1 MIEDLQAPG
10 SAPADLEAVRG
21 QRRSLRRALSALE
34 DALAAPMAGH
44 ERDWVAKLLRT
55 LEHLSEVFEHHVEVT
70 EGPGGL
76 YEDVLDMA
84 PRLDNVIR
92 RFRIDHEA
100 IRAGIAA
107 DRARLQARG
116 LGDATVDLEPV
127 RRRLTR
133 LLGRL
138 VRHRQQGAE
147 LIYEAYAVDIGGES

>member
-10 SAPADLEAVRG
+10 SAAADLDAVRG

-44 ERDWVAKLLRT
+44 ERDWVARLLRT
-55 LEHLSEVFEHHVEVT
+55 LDHLSDVFEHHVEVT

-84 PRLDNVIR
+84 PRLDNIIR

-100 IRAGIAA
+100 IRAGIQADQVRLRAA
-107 DRARLQARG
+107 TAG
-116 LGDATVDLEPV
+116 EPVELEPV

>member
-1 MIEDLQAPG
+1 MIEDLEAR
-10 SAPADLEAVRG
+10 AAAHTDLDKVRG

-34 DALAAPMAGH
+34 DALAAPIAGH
-44 ERDWVAKLLRT
+44 ERNWATRLVRT
-55 LEHLSEVFEHHVEVT
+55 LDHLAEVFDHHVEVT

-76 YEDVLDMA
+76 YEDVLEEA
-84 PRLDNVIR
+84 PRLDNIIR

-100 IRAGIAA
+100 IRSGISA
-107 DRARLQARG
+107 DRQRLG
-116 LGDATVDLEPV
+116 GWLDGGDPVELDGV

-133 LLGRL
+133 VLGRL

>member
-10 SAPADLEAVRG
+10 SAPADLDAVRG

-44 ERDWVAKLLRT
+44 ERDWVARLLRT
-55 LEHLSEVFEHHVEVT
+55 LDHLSDVFEHHVEVT

-84 PRLDNVIR
+84 PRLDNIIR

-100 IRAGIAA
+100 IRAGIQA
-107 DRARLQARG
+107 DRVRLRAAAAG
-116 LGDATVDLEPV
+116 EPVELEPV

>member
-1 MIEDLQAPG
+1 MAEDLE
-10 SAPADLEAVRG
+10 APATGQADLDAVRG
-21 QRRSLRRALSALE
+21 QRRSLRRALSAME

-44 ERDWVAKLLRT
+44 ERDWAARVLRT
-55 LEHLSEVFEHHVEVT
+55 LEHLAGVFEHHIEVT

-76 YEDVLDMA
+76 YEDVLETA
-84 PRLDNVIR
+84 PRLDNIIR

-100 IRAGIAA
+100 IRTGIEV
-107 DRARLQARG
+107 DRARLLAWVRG
-116 LGDATVDLEPV
+116 GDQPDLEGV

-133 LLGRL
+133 VLGRL

>member
-10 SAPADLEAVRG
+10 SAPADLDAVRG

-34 DALAAPMAGH
+34 DALAAPKAEH
-44 ERDWVAKLLRT
+44 EREWVAKLLRV
-55 LEHLSEVFEHHVEVT
+55 LDHLSEVFEHHLEVT

-100 IRAGIAA
+100 IRTGIAA
-107 DRARLQARG
+107 DRARLQAAAAG
-116 LGDATVDLEPV
+116 
-127 RRRLTR
+127 
-133 LLGRL
+133 
-138 VRHRQQGAE
+138 
-147 LIYEAYAVDIGGES
+147 